1 MPDLLVE
8 LVPGKGALD
17 GFEVRVEDGVGA
29 QVPRMTVPVTKDSG
43 YSWAIASLIN
53 FNFPINLP

>member
-8 LVPGKGALD
+8 LVRGKGALD

-29 QVPRMTVPVTKDSG
+29 QVPRMTIPITKDSR
-43 YSWAIASLIN
+43 YSWAIARLI
-53 FNFPINLP
+53 L

>member
-29 QVPRMTVPVTKDSG
+29 QVAQMTIPVTKDPGCS
-43 YSWAIASLIN
+43 SAIASLI
-53 FNFPINLP
+53 L